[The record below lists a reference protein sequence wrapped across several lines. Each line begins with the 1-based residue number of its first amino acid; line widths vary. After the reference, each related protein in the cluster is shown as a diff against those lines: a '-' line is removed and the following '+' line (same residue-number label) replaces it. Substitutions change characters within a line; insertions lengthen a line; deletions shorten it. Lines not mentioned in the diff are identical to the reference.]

1 MKASEMYIELKGLQ
15 FYAFHGVLPQEKEV
29 GSYFYL
35 DLKLKTDFSKAA
47 QTDCLEGT
55 ISYADIFEAAKEE
68 MKTPSQLLEN
78 VCERIAQRLFED
90 FHRIEEMDIK
100 LVKENPPMGACGKS
114 IGVSAHY
121 TR

>member
-1 MKASEMYIELKGLQ
+1 MYIELKGLQ

-100 LVKENPPMGACGKS
+100 LVKENPPMGACEKS
-114 IGVSAHY
+114 IGVSVHY